1 MTKGESWGR
10 SLGSA
15 ITDPIP
21 KGPKVFV
28 IERQPHNFLVKI
40 DGMPQ
45 AYFRLLNA
53 AHHTRV
59 TCEIESDQR
68 ILWIQSRAFK
78 RTVSACSTFLARQ
91 TKSATEG
98 HVSRLE
104 EIFDALGEEPDGESC
119 KAMEGLIAEGEDYVK
134 ASGDRDVRDAGL
146 IGAAQRVEHY
156 EIAGYGTA
164 RTLATRLG
172 ESEAADKLQT
182 TLDEEGKADRKL
194 TAIAESEVNPDAAAS
209 AQRAR

>member
-1 MTKGESWGR
+1 MGLFSPTFETLR
-10 SLGSA
+10 DLYLNELRDLYSA
-15 ITDPIP
+15 ETQLLEALP
-21 KGPKVFV
+21 KMADAATSSQLK
-28 IERQPHNFLVKI
+28 E
-40 DGMPQ
+40 
-45 AYFRLLNA
+45 AFR
-53 AHHTRV
+53 AHL
-59 TCEIESDQR
+59 EE
-68 ILWIQSRAFK
+68 
-78 RTVSACSTFLARQ
+78 
-91 TKSATEG
+91 TEG

-182 TLDEEGKADRKL
+182 TLDEEGEADRKL